1 MRAPILLLAL
11 LLSACANPLKA
22 ANPVAQV
29 KPGVQSEAKN
39 PPAVDTPPAAVT
51 DQKAPVPLPD
61 IPPSKKRDHNIEE
74 D

>member
-39 PPAVDTPPAAVT
+39 PTAVT
-51 DQKAPVPLPD
+51 EQKPPVPLPD